1 MKRPIVAI
9 VGRPN
14 VGKSTLFNRF
24 IARRQAIVHDQP
36 GVTRD
41 RLYADVEWQHRH
53 FVVIDTGG
61 LVPDTKDSMEK
72 IIKNQVQIAIEEADV
87 ILFLV
92 DGKEGLDFEDKT
104 IALVLKKANKKVLLV
119 VNKADN
125 EKLEFG
131 AHEFY
136 SLGLGDPFP
145 VSAMESRNVGD
156 LLDAIA
162 GFFPQAPQ
170 TLDDETDDLQLAI
183 VGKPNVGKSSLVNA
197 LVGQERVLVDSK
209 PGTTRDAID
218 TRFRYKG
225 RGVVITDTA
234 GLRRKRKINDGI
246 EYYSTIR
253 AINSID
259 RCDVAFVLLDAT
271 EGLTKQD
278 IRILEEVTQA
288 EKGCIILVNKWDLV
302 TKDHKTYE
310 AYLQALRSKLG
321 SWSYFPIE
329 FISVLNRQRIIEP
342 LDLAF
347 KIKESRDKKIKT
359 SELNEF
365 VQAISR
371 ERSFYTDSGKAIK
384 FFYCTQ
390 AAVRPPTFI
399 FFTNCPQD
407 ITEVQRRFVE
417 KKIREKFDFIGT
429 PIRLWWRD
437 KK

>member
-24 IARRQAIVHDQP
+24 VSRRQAIVHNQP

-72 IIKNQVQIAIEEADV
+72 IIKNQVQIAYEEADV

-92 DGKEGLDFEDKT
+92 DVRSGLDFEDK
-104 IALVLKKANKKVLLV
+104 AVAQVLLKANKKVILV
-119 VNKADN
+119 ANKADN
-125 EKLEFG
+125 ENLEL
-131 AHEFY
+131 AAAEFY
-136 SLGLGDPFP
+136 ALGLGEPLT

-156 LLDAIA
+156 LLDKIVAL
-162 GFFPQAPQ
+162 FPEAPQ
-170 TLDDETDDLQLAI
+170 ILEEDTDDLKLAI

-197 LVGQERVLVDSK
+197 LIGKERVLVDSK

-218 TRFRYKG
+218 TKFQYKG
-225 RGVVITDTA
+225 HTIIITDTA
-234 GLRRKRKINDGI
+234 GMRRKRKINDSI

-253 AINSID
+253 AISSID

-271 EGLTKQD
+271 EGLTRQD
-278 IRILEEVTQA
+278 QQILGEVTAA
-288 EKGCIILVNKWDLV
+288 EKGCVILVNKWDLI
-302 TKDHKTYE
+302 TKTDKTYE
-310 AYLQALRSKLG
+310 AYLKALRSKLG
-321 SWSYFPIE
+321 AWAFLPIE
-329 FISVLNRQRIIEP
+329 FISVLERQRIIEP
-342 LDLAF
+342 LDLALT
-347 KIKESRDKKIKT
+347 IKANRDKKIKT

-365 VQAISR
+365 VQSISR
-371 ERSFYTDSGKAIK
+371 ERSFFTETGKAIK
-384 FFYCTQ
+384 FYYCTQ
-390 AAVRPPTFI
+390 AAIKPPTFI
-399 FFTNCPQD
+399 LFTNCPQD
-407 ITEVQRRFVE
+407 ISETQRRFIE
-417 KKIREKFDFIGT
+417 KRMRVKFDFMGT
-429 PIRLWWRD
+429 PIRLWWRN